1 MKKKE
6 ANIKK
11 LPGAQTTI
19 DVVCAPHPPS
29 PAACT
34 YSRPILVVGAR
45 SPGHCRRWSLLP
57 PGYRGAGSRC
67 HSQDHEFVPKNIC

>member
-1 MKKKE
+1 MEKKE
-6 ANIKK
+6 ANIKKK

-34 YSRPILVVGAR
+34 YSRPCCWAV
-45 SPGHCRRWSLLP
+45 
-57 PGYRGAGSRC
+57 RC
-67 HSQDHEFVPKNIC
+67 WHPRCGR